1 MHLKRTLSKTGP
13 GKTGQLM
20 HKKPIEFKL
29 NLALLNYRHT
39 NYGYGQ
45 KEGPVES
52 ILQQAP
58 GSAPA
63 GHGLDSA
70 TIAQLQQILGRE
82 NVLLDN
88 ANREFYSQDLSF
100 RPHEVAAM
108 VLQPA
113 SVEALAD
120 AVGVATRAGF
130 AVVPRGGGMSYTSGY
145 TPDRARS
152 VLIDMRQMNRVIEI
166 NADDMYVIVEA
177 GCTWKDLH
185 EALAPHGVR
194 TPYWGP
200 LSGAYATVG
209 GALSQNSL
217 FHGSG
222 TGGTA
227 AQTVIGLKV
236 VLADGSL
243 LTTGSWAHKNSTP
256 FWRHFGPDVT
266 GLFTADTGSMGVK
279 AVAALRLV
287 RTAGHTGY
295 LSYKFD
301 TLEAMLAAQVRIA
314 RLAIASECYGFDPYY
329 NAGFENQGITFEEGL
344 SLVGKIARKG
354 GLKGL
359 KNAARVTLGGKKI
372 LQNVPYS
379 LHITLDALTEVVA
392 AEHTDIAAEICSDEG
407 GTEMAN
413 SIPTVFRNAPF
424 GGVRTILLGSQ
435 GEIWIPVHGYFPLS
449 RAISAAQATE
459 RFLAERKP
467 LMERWDI
474 KTSYLTCFSGPEFV
488 IEPSFYWHDALGE
501 FRLSLIEPEFADK
514 WRDIPADEAR
524 RAVALGLR
532 DELRNLFDELGGL
545 HLQIGKYYPYRE
557 IMNNAALGEVV
568 AGIKAVVDPERL
580 MNPGALGL

>member
-1 MHLKRTLSKTGP
+1 MHTKTARSKAPPAKTTKNVHKISIEDKLK
-13 GKTGQLM
+13 
-20 HKKPIEFKL
+20 
-29 NLALLNYRHT
+29 LALLPFRDT
-39 NYGYGQ
+39 ILPMDV
-45 KEGPVES
+45 KEHGVMASLHNESGTSSGASAADNATVE
-52 ILQQAP
+52 
-58 GSAPA
+58 
-63 GHGLDSA
+63 
-70 TIAQLQQILGRE
+70 QLQQILGRD
-82 NVLLDN
+82 NVLLDTGS
-88 ANREFYSQDLSF
+88 REFYSQDLSF

-145 TPDRARS
+145 CPERERS
-152 VLIDMRQMNRVIEI
+152 VLIDMRKMNRVVEI
-166 NADDMYVIVEA
+166 NADDMYVIVET

-236 VLADGSL
+236 VLADGRVV
-243 LTTGSWAHKNSTP
+243 TTGSWAHKNSTP

-266 GLFTADTGSMGVK
+266 GLFTADTGAMGVK

-287 RTAGHTGY
+287 RAAGHTGY

-314 RLAIASECYGFDPYY
+314 RLGIASECYGFDPYY

-354 GLKGL
+354 GLRGL
-359 KNAARVTLGGKKI
+359 KNAARVALGGKKI
-372 LQNVPYS
+372 LKNVPYS
-379 LHITLDALTEVVA
+379 LHMTLDALTEVVA
-392 AEHTDIAAEICSDEG
+392 AEHTDLAAEICTDEG

-449 RAISAAQATE
+449 RAIPAAQATE

-467 LMERWDI
+467 LMEKWGI

-488 IEPSFYWHDALGE
+488 IEPSFYWHDQLGE

-557 IMNNAALGEVV
+557 IMNNAALGDVV
-568 AGIKAVVDPERL
+568 AGVKAVVDPERL